1 MPANI
6 NSITIGPISGGTI
19 IFGDVGQVCPP
30 ANSQT
35 TSSASTGTET
45 STQLPS
51 PPTPPCPPSGPK
63 NNNMF

>member
-6 NSITIGPISGGTI
+6 NTLTIGPISGGTI

-35 TSSASTGTET
+35 TSSTSTGT
-45 STQLPS
+45 STQTPS
-51 PPTPPCPPSGPK
+51 PPTVPPLPPSPK
-63 NNNMF
+63 SKNMF